1 MSKAFTRED
10 DAAEPIIPRRV
21 ADPLPPGGRNYL
33 TPDGVRRLQAEL
45 DRLVHVERPRAAASS
60 DPSVA
65 REQLHHLD
73 LRIQHLQQSLQSAVV
88 VESPADVRDY
98 VRFGASVC
106 VRERTGEES
115 RYRIVGID
123 EADTERGWVSW
134 LSPIAKALLN
144 ARLGQRVRLKL
155 PSGDEELEIISISYE

>member
-88 VESPADVRDY
+88 VKSPADVRGY

>member
-106 VRERTGEES
+106 VRERSGEES

-123 EADTERGWVSW
+123 EADIARGWVSW